1 MIEINRIID
10 GHCHV
15 ASTDFTPRSFLEGVI
30 DNVLSALAAQGLRPD
45 RNNLLKL
52 YLEKMQDPDCD
63 ELIAEM
69 AEAGIE
75 KAVLLLP
82 DFTYALKDS
91 TLTISEMFDKHHA
104 LLQRHPDKFYVFA
117 GVDPRW
123 GIDGI
128 RLFEKAV
135 NEYGFHGLKLYPP
148 CGYSPSDRALYPYY
162 EICAH
167 RGLPVLTHT
176 GATSPA
182 LGFETA
188 RPIFVD
194 QAALDFPGINFI
206 LAHGSVNYVE
216 ECTMLCAFRPNIY
229 LDISG
234 FEMTPVEHLNPLLYR
249 GINHKIIFGTDWP
262 VFRMQGSQKS
272 FVEKLLDEES
282 PLGNLR
288 KNELEAI
295 FHKSISTLLNRQTKT
310 KAT

>member
-1 MIEINRIID
+1 MIEINPIID

-15 ASTDFTPRSFLEGVI
+15 ASTEFTPRSFVEGVI

-45 RNNLLKL
+45 RNNLIKL
-52 YLEKMQDPDCD
+52 YLDKMQDPDCN

-91 TLTISEMFDKHHA
+91 TLTISEMFDRHHT
-104 LLQRHPDKFYVFA
+104 LLQQHSDKFFVFA

-123 GIDGI
+123 GADGI
-128 RLFEKAV
+128 QLFEKAV
-135 NEYGFHGLKLYPP
+135 KEFGFHGLKLYPP

-162 EICAH
+162 EICAQH
-167 RGLPVLTHT
+167 GLPVLTHT

-182 LGFETA
+182 LAFEIA
-188 RPIFVD
+188 RPIFID
-194 QAALDFPGINFI
+194 QAALDFRNVNFI
-206 LAHGSVNYVE
+206 LAHGSVAYVE
-216 ECTMLCAFRPNIY
+216 ECIMLCAFRPNIY

-234 FEMTPVEHLNPLLYR
+234 FEMSPVESLNPLIYR

-272 FVEKLLDEES
+272 FVEKLLDDNS

-288 KNELEAI
+288 KYELNAI
-295 FHKSISTLLNRQTKT
+295 FHKTMNTLLSLQTQA

>member
-1 MIEINRIID
+1 
-10 GHCHV
+10 
-15 ASTDFTPRSFLEGVI
+15 
-30 DNVLSALAAQGLRPD
+30 
-45 RNNLLKL
+45 
-52 YLEKMQDPDCD
+52 
-63 ELIAEM
+63 
-69 AEAGIE
+69 
-75 KAVLLLP
+75 
-82 DFTYALKDS
+82 
-91 TLTISEMFDKHHA
+91 
-104 LLQRHPDKFYVFA
+104 LQRYPDKFYVFA

-123 GIDGI
+123 GVDGI
-128 RLFEKAV
+128 QLFEKAV
-135 NEYGFHGLKLYPP
+135 YGYGFHGLKLYPP
-148 CGYSPSDRALYPYY
+148 CGYSPSDPALYPYY

-194 QAALDFPGINFI
+194 QAALDFPGVNFI
-206 LAHGSVNYVE
+206 LAHGSINYVE

-272 FVEKLLDEES
+272 FVEKLLDEDG
-282 PLGNLR
+282 PMGNLR
-288 KNELEAI
+288 KNELESI
-295 FHKSISTLLNRQTKT
+295 FHKSIQSLLNRQTKT
-310 KAT
+310 KAN